1 MDGMHSGLGFFH
13 AKIQSIPMKEAL
25 EKLANRSDQITLLD
39 VRLPYEYEKGHLK
52 GSINIPLSQL
62 ERAEKQIGDKDRKLF
77 VYCRTGARSAQACAM
92 LMKMGFSD
100 PINIGGIEE
109 VDEKDEIFES

>member
-1 MDGMHSGLGFFH
+1 MHSGLGFFH
-13 AKIQSIPMKEAL
+13 AKIQSMPMKEAIEKL
-25 EKLANRSDQITLLD
+25 EKRDQKITLLD

-62 ERAEKQIGDKDRKLF
+62 DRAEKQIVDKDRKLF
-77 VYCRTGARSAQACAM
+77 VYCRTGARSAQACAI
-92 LMKMGFSD
+92 LMKLGYSD

-109 VDEKDEIFES
+109 IDEKEDIFES

>member
-1 MDGMHSGLGFFH
+1 MHSGLGYFH

-25 EKLANRSDQITLLD
+25 EKLKEREDQITLLD

-62 ERAEKQIGDKDRKLF
+62 EQAEKKIGDKDRRLF
-77 VYCRTGARSAQACAM
+77 VYCRTGARSAQACAI
-92 LMKMGFSD
+92 LMKMGFTE

-109 VDEKDEIFES
+109 VDEREKLFES

>member
-1 MDGMHSGLGFFH
+1 MHSGLGFYH

-25 EKLANRSDQITLLD
+25 EKLEKREDKITLLD

-62 ERAEKQIGDKDRKLF
+62 ERAQEQIGDKDRKVF
-77 VYCRTGARSAQACAM
+77 VYCRTGARSAQACAI

-100 PINIGGIEE
+100 PVNIGGIEE
-109 VDEKDEIFES
+109 VDERERIFET

>member
-1 MDGMHSGLGFFH
+1 MHSGLGFFH

-25 EKLANRSDQITLLD
+25 KKLEKREDPITLLD

-62 ERAEKQIGDKDRKLF
+62 ERAKTKIGDKDQKLF
-77 VYCRTGARSAQACAM
+77 VYCRTGARSAQACAI
-92 LMKMGFSD
+92 LMKMGFSN
-100 PINIGGIEE
+100 PVNIGGIEE
-109 VDEKDEIFES
+109 VDQTEKIFES